1 MNCNQLL
8 VNLLY
13 HIADFPSSGCI
24 LEVLWI
30 SVYNIFL
37 CLIPTNSSRVT
48 HQLCLVFLIQALNS
62 ILNVINQLLEKSAT
76 ELLGLTQVQKAS
88 SSRILQVLDDF
99 VRVVDSIYVNETN
112 KTLDFRELK
121 VELPNFPFSINR
133 DLFIRDVFFVA
144 IRKKGIVSV
153 SITTN
158 NRLAEITSL

>member
-1 MNCNQLL
+1 M
-8 VNLLY
+8 
-13 HIADFPSSGCI
+13 
-24 LEVLWI
+24 
-30 SVYNIFL
+30 
-37 CLIPTNSSRVT
+37 
-48 HQLCLVFLIQALNS
+48 QALNS

-121 VELPNFPFSINR
+121 VELPNFPFNINR

-153 SITTN
+153 SITTD